1 MSFWGF
7 IFHDLVMP
15 GAVSYLSVYLDQ
27 MWHARREF
35 ATAYARAVSMGK
47 DSMRLPEK
55 NTIRALFDSAL
66 FELQY
71 RSEQAGKPYI
81 PVLWDLER
89 DIPGFSAKDH
99 IQ

>member
-15 GAVSYLSVYLDQ
+15 GAISYFSVYLDQ

-35 ATAYARAVSMGK
+35 ATAYARAVSLGK
-47 DSMRLPEK
+47 DSIRLPEK

-71 RSEQAGKPYI
+71 RSEQAGKSYAQ
-81 PVLWDLER
+81 VLWQLEL
-89 DIPGFSAKDH
+89 DVPGFDAKDK
-99 IQ
+99 I